1 MGQEGS
7 KEEQDYQQVLTDD
20 DELGQEVEGTFD
32 IEVRPR
38 TSIPNILLAGSSTNQ
53 PDGEDSADM
62 NGATA
67 AGESEEAV
75 LRADTKKIRVMPSGE
90 EKNVEKD
97 KAKKEEKHVR
107 YADVDLPPAS
117 DKKSDNDD
125 MTEYTDVIPQ
135 GRKGTGKEETENV
148 TSSVNGSSYENVT
161 PVVEDG
167 TGQKSEEV
175 GKSEKKPSSNTSA
188 AEPTKQNGDSK
199 GETEEDDKISYEDV
213 IPTARAAEEQYDD
226 VLPTGKSAEHK
237 SAAENTK
244 ERTGEDE
251 VYESESKKQ
260 ATSNDIEKEVL
271 VDPAKSGRKA
281 SDNDEECAAF
291 FDPLEEFGDGDV
303 PAAVAE
309 DTGNGKA
316 TAEQGKSQGEI
327 PPKKEDENQVQTN
340 ENQQDTSQVH
350 DVIQGQNHDQHD
362 PNQQYDPNYYGQ
374 YDPNQGYD
382 YGYYSQGFYEE
393 NQQYDYSQYYGT
405 GYEADQAQHGQGYDY
420 SYNQQNW
427 QQGQY
432 PAYQY
437 DQAAGWEQNQTYEG
451 FDSSHTQPQTASED
465 SFPPPPP
472 DLPLPPPPPDSALPP
487 PPPDEAEEGEVYDDV
502 AEGGASSAGVYYDEE
517 ETIYEDVPKEG
528 GDDSDSGSGWGS
540 EEFEDYSTDDERV
553 ISGSGKYESVELPK
567 EEKEKE
573 KVARNPSF
581 HKNFEQIRS
590 RLSEDVQQFK
600 VAKKEFRK
608 AYSSGVAHLKM
619 AGGWK
624 LPMPS
629 QHEDTKKSFKRKA
642 KEKMKEVRH
651 SMIKEDEGGD
661 GEEDDTFIEVNI
673 SGTKHPPPTL
683 PEEPEGLSHQQ
694 IVRRHIL
701 ASMLDSEMSYINSL
715 HRLIQMY
722 EKPLTDVDPPIVEK
736 RKVRTIFYKVREI
749 LQCHT
754 MFQIALSGRVAEW
767 DQSEKIGDVF
777 VASFSKSMVLDVY
790 SAYVNNF
797 STAMETVKKAC
808 ATKPAFLEFLK
819 ARQASSGD
827 RLSLYGLMLKP
838 VQRFPQFILL
848 LQDMLKNTPKGHP
861 DRLSL
866 QLALTQL
873 ETLAEKLNEHKRETE
888 TKYEVKQVSR
898 NMNVKFATKT
908 PTGARYMIRQDDMI
922 QTHKYVCHDRDP
934 ASPYS
939 GFSSLK
945 VYNERGEV
953 QKTKSR
959 RLFMMNDM
967 LVCAT
972 VLPRSESSARVTG
985 GPRYKMK
992 WSSPLSKVKVEE
1004 GDIQTLQ
1011 QVAMATA
1018 AGGKSPRP
1026 PSVGGAKPDPPQSP
1040 LAKASVIPIVS
1051 SIKLQEKGRNA
1062 RIKRSVSA
1070 PDMGIMGKWKE
1081 RRRWKNS
1088 QERGCSIPDAMYG
1101 GPVHLYKERDD
1112 LLYDLNL
1119 VGQVQKLVAQFRGTY
1134 HTPSSQ
1140 ELAREPGTFN
1150 AVNSVEDWS
1159 NTLQKLIKQ
1168 KDKQIKQA
1176 DLCRILLSLPFK
1188 NGIIYNEFNT
1198 YTPRLKYAW
1207 TTSLD
1212 MARLALEPINN
1223 PGWFLPEDDGKMNN
1237 AYRPL
1242 LQKVMPVF
1250 MNKHISM
1257 KVARKHKLPL
1267 PASQVSCA
1275 IHNPIVSEQE
1285 EEDLLEDGYD
1295 SFSNVA
1301 WGYVWVCSG
1310 EHSLGQIT
1318 IMSFQPPTPRVI
1330 ESFNVSESCII
1341 SIEMVPGSDEENWEQ
1356 AVREGR
1362 EKKKNFALPTMWLGT
1377 ENGRLHVI
1385 WACPPPP
1392 SLHIYSTTQS
1402 AKKQN
1407 LLTFTAPGNR
1417 PILAIKYCNK
1427 RVFSALDD
1435 GKVIIL
1441 RRLEDGTWKVKE
1453 PKICQLDDNKPV
1465 TSLFPFE
1472 NQIWCACGNRVHIID
1487 AETEQIKTSFEVSS
1501 DVSAEHIVVSGVG
1514 VWVSLQNKS
1523 TIRLYHTE
1531 TLEHLQDI
1539 NVASTIHR
1547 MLDELDPK
1555 VQELLSDKPIHV
1567 TLLEASKGCLWVG
1580 TNLGVVV
1587 SLPLPRLGGVPLI
1600 TGRGMVAYHTHN
1612 GPVRFITV
1620 IKTKTHTIKSR
1631 AKERRPSEASSAS
1644 GSEPPTPPIGK
1655 KRGMAA
1661 ELRDAV
1667 AGSMKEKR
1675 SSNVSS
1681 GSDESDMVKTLYS
1694 HLTMDRSCTPEM
1706 MRQYSE
1712 DSTSEVLAP
1721 PSPAPAAPGY
1731 PNLSRADDTK
1741 SDSSSEHG
1749 AASTEKKKEE
1759 EERTATVK
1767 NITMMVVSGG
1777 EGHCYLYDAE
1787 TALQQRKNKESMV
1800 MVWQCK
1806 M

>member
-32 IEVRPR
+32 IDVKPR
-38 TSIPNILLAGSSTNQ
+38 TSIPNILLAGSAADE
-53 PDGEDSADM
+53 PDGEDAADM
-62 NGATA
+62 NNATA
-67 AGESEEAV
+67 AEKSEETV
-75 LRADTKKIRVMPSGE
+75 LRADVKKIRVMPSGE
-90 EKNVEKD
+90 EKNDAQDSAKKQD
-97 KAKKEEKHVR
+97 LAKKEEKQLK
-107 YADVDLPPAS
+107 YAEVDLPPGS
-117 DKKSDNDD
+117 DKKKDEDD
-125 MTEYTDVIPQ
+125 VTEYTDVIPH
-135 GRKGTGKEETENV
+135 GGKGTGTGKEETENAKA
-148 TSSVNGSSYENVT
+148 SVNGSSYENVT
-161 PVVEDG
+161 PVVEDS
-167 TGQKSEEV
+167 TGQKSKEEGE
-175 GKSEKKPSSNTSA
+175 GKKESSSNA
-188 AEPTKQNGDSK
+188 ADETTKQNGDSK
-199 GETEEDDKISYEDV
+199 GGTEDDDKVSYEDV
-213 IPTARAAEEQYDD
+213 IPSSRATEEAYDD
-226 VLPTGKSAEHK
+226 VLPTGKSADHK
-237 SAAENTK
+237 PTEEVSK

-251 VYESESKKQ
+251 LYESESKKQ
-260 ATSNDIEKEVL
+260 ATSKDIEKAASI
-271 VDPAKSGRKA
+271 DPAKSGRKA

-291 FDPLEEFGDGDV
+291 FDPLEEFGDNDV
-303 PAAVAE
+303 PAGTAE
-309 DTGNGKA
+309 DAGNGKA
-316 TAEQGKSQGEI
+316 ATEQGKNQGEI
-327 PPKKEDENQVQTN
+327 PPKTEEANQVQTN
-340 ENQQDTSQVH
+340 ENQEDTSQVH
-350 DVIQGQNHDQHD
+350 DVIQDQNHDQHD
-362 PNQQYDPNYYGQ
+362 PNQQYDPSYYGQ
-374 YDPNQGYD
+374 YDANQGYD
-382 YGYYSQGFYEE
+382 HGYYSQGFYDE

-405 GYEADQAQHGQGYDY
+405 GYDQADQTQHGQGYDY
-420 SYNQQNW
+420 TYNQQHW
-427 QQGQY
+427 QEGQY

-437 DQAAGWEQNQTYEG
+437 DQGAGWEQNQTYEG
-451 FDSSHTQPQTASED
+451 FDPSHTQPQTASDD

-472 DLPLPPPPPDSALPP
+472 PPNLPLPPPPPDSTLPP
-487 PPPDEAEEGEVYDDV
+487 PPPDEEEGEVYDDV

-528 GDDSDSGSGWGS
+528 GDSDSGSGWGS

-567 EEKEKE
+567 EEKEKD
-573 KVARNPSF
+573 KIGRNPSF

-608 AYSSGVAHLKM
+608 AYSSGVAHLK
-619 AGGWK
+619 GSGRWK

-629 QHEDTKKSFKRKA
+629 EHKDTKKSFKRKA

-651 SMIKEDEGGD
+651 SMIKEEEGGD
-661 GEEDDTFIEVNI
+661 GVSTASILTEEDETFIEVNI
-673 SGTKHPPPTL
+673 SGSKHPPPTL

-701 ASMLDSEMSYINSL
+701 SSMLESEMSYINSL

-754 MFQIALSGRVAEW
+754 MFQIALSGRVSEW

-888 TKYEVKQVSR
+888 TKYEVKQISR

-908 PTGARYMIRQDDMI
+908 PTGARYMIRQDDMV
-922 QTHKYVCHDRDP
+922 QTSKYVCHDRDP

-959 RLFMMNDM
+959 RLFLMNDM

-972 VLPRSESSARVTG
+972 VLPRSESSGRVTA

-1011 QVAMATA
+1011 QVAMAAA

-1026 PSVGGAKPDPPQSP
+1026 PSVSGAKPDT
-1040 LAKASVIPIVS
+1040 
-1051 SIKLQEKGRNA
+1051 
-1062 RIKRSVSA
+1062 
-1070 PDMGIMGKWKE
+1070 
-1081 RRRWKNS
+1081 
-1088 QERGCSIPDAMYG
+1088 MYG

-1119 VGQVQKLVAQFRGTY
+1119 VGQIQKLVAQFRGTY
-1134 HTPSSQ
+1134 HTPSTNTQ
-1140 ELAREPGTFN
+1140 HLASEPGTINPVN
-1150 AVNSVEDWS
+1150 AAEDWS

-1257 KVARKHKLPL
+1257 K
-1267 PASQVSCA
+1267 VSCA

-1392 SLHIYSTTQS
+1392 SILEVPLTKKRRSLHIYSTTQS

-1435 GKVIIL
+1435 GKVVIL

-1453 PKICQLDDNKPV
+1453 PKICQLDDKPV

-1472 NQIWCACGNRVHIID
+1472 NKIWCACGNKVHIID
-1487 AETEQIKTSFEVSS
+1487 AETEQIQTSFEVSS

-1620 IKTKTHTIKSR
+1620 IKTKTHTIKSKT
-1631 AKERRPSEASSAS
+1631 KERRPSEASSAS

-1667 AGSMKEKR
+1667 AGTLKEKR

-1712 DSTSEVLAP
+1712 DSTSDVLAP

-1731 PNLSRADDTK
+1731 PNLSRADDAK

-1749 AASTEKKKEE
+1749 AVSTEKRKDE

-1787 TALQQRKNKESMV
+1787 TAMQQRKNKESMV

>member
-32 IEVRPR
+32 LDVKRR
-38 TSIPNILLAGSSTNQ
+38 TTIPNILLAGNATNT
-53 PDGEDSADM
+53 PDGDDTEDM
-62 NGATA
+62 NGATSTA
-67 AGESEEAV
+67 AEKSEEAV
-75 LRADTKKIRVMPSGE
+75 LRPDTKKIRVMPSGE
-90 EKNVEKD
+90 EKNDAKD
-97 KAKKEEKHVR
+97 SAKKEEKHVK
-107 YADVDLPPAS
+107 YADVDLPPGS
-117 DKKSDNDD
+117 DKKSDKDD
-125 MTEYTDVIPQ
+125 VTEYSDVIPH
-135 GRKGTGKEETENV
+135 GKKGTGKEETENV
-148 TSSVNGSSYENVT
+148 KASVNGSSYENVT
-161 PVVEDG
+161 PAEVDNS
-167 TGQKSEEV
+167 TGQKSKEE
-175 GKSEKKPSSNTSA
+175 GKGSSSNA
-188 AEPTKQNGDSK
+188 AEKTTKQNGDSK
-199 GETEEDDKISYEDV
+199 GDVEEDDKVSYEDV
-213 IPTARAAEEQYDD
+213 IPSGRAGEEYAD
-226 VLPTGKSAEHK
+226 VLPTGKSADHK
-237 SAAENTK
+237 TTEDDTK
-244 ERTGEDE
+244 DRTGEDE
-251 VYESESKKQ
+251 IYE
-260 ATSNDIEKEVL
+260 T
-271 VDPAKSGRKA
+271 
-281 SDNDEECAAF
+281 
-291 FDPLEEFGDGDV
+291 
-303 PAAVAE
+303 
-309 DTGNGKA
+309 
-316 TAEQGKSQGEI
+316 
-327 PPKKEDENQVQTN
+327 
-340 ENQQDTSQVH
+340 
-350 DVIQGQNHDQHD
+350 
-362 PNQQYDPNYYGQ
+362 
-374 YDPNQGYD
+374 
-382 YGYYSQGFYEE
+382 
-393 NQQYDYSQYYGT
+393 
-405 GYEADQAQHGQGYDY
+405 
-420 SYNQQNW
+420 
-427 QQGQY
+427 
-432 PAYQY
+432 YQY
-437 DQAAGWEQNQTYEG
+437 DQGSGWEQNQTYEG
-451 FDSSHTQPQTASED
+451 FDPSHTQPQGQQPVSDD

-472 DLPLPPPPPDSALPP
+472 NLPLPPPPPDSTLPP
-487 PPPDEAEEGEVYDDV
+487 PPPGEEEEGEVYDDV

-528 GDDSDSGSGWGS
+528 GDSDSGSGWGS

-573 KVARNPSF
+573 KVGRNPSF

-608 AYSSGVAHLKM
+608 AYSSGVAHLK
-619 AGGWK
+619 
-624 LPMPS
+624 
-629 QHEDTKKSFKRKA
+629 DTKKSFKRKA

-651 SMIKEDEGGD
+651 SMLKEEEGGD
-661 GEEDDTFIEVNI
+661 GEEDETFIEVNI
-673 SGTKHPPPTL
+673 SGSKHPPPTL

-694 IVRRHIL
+694 VVRRHIL
-701 ASMLDSEMSYINSL
+701 SSMLESEMSYINSL

-722 EKPLTDVDPPIVEK
+722 EKPLTDVDPPIIEK

-888 TKYEVKQVSR
+888 TKYEVKQISR

-908 PTGARYMIRQDDMI
+908 PTGARYMVRQDDMV
-922 QTHKYVCHDRDP
+922 QT
-934 ASPYS
+934 
-939 GFSSLK
+939 

-972 VLPRSESSARVTG
+972 VLPRSESSTRVTA

-1026 PSVGGAKPDPPQSP
+1026 PSVSGAK
-1040 LAKASVIPIVS
+1040 
-1051 SIKLQEKGRNA
+1051 
-1062 RIKRSVSA
+1062 
-1070 PDMGIMGKWKE
+1070 
-1081 RRRWKNS
+1081 
-1088 QERGCSIPDAMYG
+1088 PDAMYG

-1119 VGQVQKLVAQFRGTY
+1119 VGQIQKLVAQFRGTY
-1134 HTPSSQ
+1134 HTPSTQQHGS
-1140 ELAREPGTFN
+1140 EPGTFN
-1150 AVNSVEDWS
+1150 VNAVEDWS

-1257 KVARKHKLPL
+1257 KV
-1267 PASQVSCA
+1267 SCA
-1275 IHNPIVSEQE
+1275 IHNPLVSEQE

-1295 SFSNVA
+1295 SFSSVA

-1377 ENGRLHVI
+1377 QNG
-1385 WACPPPP
+1385 

-1407 LLTFTAPGNR
+1407 LLTFTVPGNR
-1417 PILAIKYCNK
+1417 PVLAIKYCNK

-1472 NQIWCACGNRVHIID
+1472 NKIWCACGNRVHIID
-1487 AETEQIKTSFEVSS
+1487 AETEQIQTSFEVSS

-1555 VQELLSDKPIHV
+1555 VQELLSDQPIHV

-1600 TGRGMVAYHTHN
+1600 TGRGMVAYHAHN

-1620 IKTKTHTIKSR
+1620 IKTKTHTIKSKT
-1631 AKERRPSEASSAS
+1631 KERRPSEASSAS

-1661 ELRDAV
+1661 ELREAV
-1667 AGSMKEKR
+1667 AGNIKEKR

-1712 DSTSEVLAP
+1712 DSSTSDVLAP

-1731 PNLSRADDTK
+1731 PNLSRTDDAK

-1749 AASTEKKKEE
+1749 ATVTEKKKEE

-1777 EGHCYLYDAE
+1777 EGHCYLYDPE
-1787 TALQQRKNKESMV
+1787 TAMQQRKNKESMV

>member
-38 TSIPNILLAGSSTNQ
+38 TSIPNILLAGSSSNQ

-90 EKNVEKD
+90 EKNAEKD
-97 KAKKEEKHVR
+97 KAKKEEKHVK

-125 MTEYTDVIPQ
+125 VTEYTDVIPQ
-135 GRKGTGKEETENV
+135 GRKGTGQEETENV

-167 TGQKSEEV
+167 TGQKSKEV
-175 GKSEKKPSSNTSA
+175 GKSEKKPSSNASA

-260 ATSNDIEKEVL
+260 ATSNDIEKEVS

-281 SDNDEECAAF
+281 SDNGEECAEF

-340 ENQQDTSQVH
+340 ENQEDTSQVH

-420 SYNQQNW
+420 SYDQQNW

-432 PAYQY
+432 P
-437 DQAAGWEQNQTYEG
+437 G
-451 FDSSHTQPQTASED
+451 FDPSHTQPQTASED

-608 AYSSGVAHLKM
+608 AYSSGVAHLK
-619 AGGWK
+619 
-624 LPMPS
+624 
-629 QHEDTKKSFKRKA
+629 DTKKSFKRKA

-908 PTGARYMIRQDDMI
+908 PTGARYMIRQDDMV
-922 QTHKYVCHDRDP
+922 QT
-934 ASPYS
+934 
-939 GFSSLK
+939 

-972 VLPRSESSARVTG
+972 VLPSARVTG

-1026 PSVGGAKPDPPQSP
+1026 PSVGGAKPD
-1040 LAKASVIPIVS
+1040 
-1051 SIKLQEKGRNA
+1051 
-1062 RIKRSVSA
+1062 
-1070 PDMGIMGKWKE
+1070 
-1081 RRRWKNS
+1081 
-1088 QERGCSIPDAMYG
+1088 AMYG

-1134 HTPSSQ
+1134 H
-1140 ELAREPGTFN
+1140 TFN

-1257 KVARKHKLPL
+1257 KV
-1267 PASQVSCA
+1267 SCA

-1301 WGYVWVCSG
+1301 WGYVWVCSGEHSLGQITIMSFQVRTVSDMAWVYVWVCSG

-1377 ENGRLHVI
+1377 ENG
-1385 WACPPPP
+1385 

-1417 PILAIKYCNK
+1417 PILTIKYCNK

-1435 GKVIIL
+1435 GKVVIL

-1767 NITMMVVSGG
+1767 NITMMVNG
-1777 EGHCYLYDAE
+1777 E
-1787 TALQQRKNKESMV
+1787 
-1800 MVWQCK
+1800 
-1806 M
+1806 

>member
-32 IEVRPR
+32 LDVKRR
-38 TSIPNILLAGSSTNQ
+38 TTIPNILLAGNATNT
-53 PDGEDSADM
+53 PDGDDTEDM
-62 NGATA
+62 NGATSTA
-67 AGESEEAV
+67 AEKSEEAV
-75 LRADTKKIRVMPSGE
+75 LRPDTKKIRVMPSGE
-90 EKNVEKD
+90 EKNDAKD
-97 KAKKEEKHVR
+97 SAKKEEKHVK
-107 YADVDLPPAS
+107 YADVDLPPGS
-117 DKKSDNDD
+117 DKKSDKDD
-125 MTEYTDVIPQ
+125 VTEYSDVIPH
-135 GRKGTGKEETENV
+135 GKKGTGKEETENV
-148 TSSVNGSSYENVT
+148 KASVNGSSYENVT
-161 PVVEDG
+161 PAEVDNS
-167 TGQKSEEV
+167 TGQKSKEE
-175 GKSEKKPSSNTSA
+175 GKGSSSNA
-188 AEPTKQNGDSK
+188 AEKTTKQNGDSK
-199 GETEEDDKISYEDV
+199 GDVEEDDKVSYEDV
-213 IPTARAAEEQYDD
+213 IPSGRAGEEYAD
-226 VLPTGKSAEHK
+226 VLPTGKSADHK
-237 SAAENTK
+237 TTEDDTK
-244 ERTGEDE
+244 DRTGEDE
-251 VYESESKKQ
+251 IYESESKKQ
-260 ATSNDIEKEVL
+260 ATSKDIEKAVSVE
-271 VDPAKSGRKA
+271 PAKGGRKA

-291 FDPLEEFGDGDV
+291 FDPLEEFGDDDV
-303 PAAVAE
+303 PAAAAG
-309 DTGNGKA
+309 DAGNGKA
-316 TAEQGKSQGEI
+316 ATEQGKIQEESS
-327 PPKKEDENQVQTN
+327 PKTEGTNEAQTN
-340 ENQQDTSQVH
+340 ENQDNTSQVH

-362 PNQQYDPNYYGQ
+362 PNRQYDPTYYGQ
-374 YDPNQGYD
+374 YDANQGYD

-405 GYEADQAQHGQGYDY
+405 GYEADQAQQGQGYDY
-420 SYNQQNW
+420 TYNQQNW

-437 DQAAGWEQNQTYEG
+437 DQGSGWEQNQTYEG
-451 FDSSHTQPQTASED
+451 FDPSHTQPQGQQPVSDD

-472 DLPLPPPPPDSALPP
+472 NLPLPPPPPDSTLPP
-487 PPPDEAEEGEVYDDV
+487 PPPGEEEEGEVYDDV

-528 GDDSDSGSGWGS
+528 GDSDSGSGWGS

-573 KVARNPSF
+573 KVGRNPSF

-608 AYSSGVAHLKM
+608 AYSSGVAHLK
-619 AGGWK
+619 GTGRWK

-629 QHEDTKKSFKRKA
+629 AHEDTKKSFKRKA

-651 SMIKEDEGGD
+651 SMLKEEEGGD
-661 GEEDDTFIEVNI
+661 GEEDETFIEVNI
-673 SGTKHPPPTL
+673 SGSKHPPPTL

-694 IVRRHIL
+694 VVRRHIL
-701 ASMLDSEMSYINSL
+701 SSMLESEMSYINSL

-722 EKPLTDVDPPIVEK
+722 EKPLTDVDPPIIEK

-888 TKYEVKQVSR
+888 TKYEVKQISR

-908 PTGARYMIRQDDMI
+908 PTGARYMVRQDDMV
-922 QTHKYVCHDRDP
+922 QT
-934 ASPYS
+934 
-939 GFSSLK
+939 

-972 VLPRSESSARVTG
+972 VLPRSESSTRVTA

-1026 PSVGGAKPDPPQSP
+1026 PSVSGAK
-1040 LAKASVIPIVS
+1040 
-1051 SIKLQEKGRNA
+1051 
-1062 RIKRSVSA
+1062 
-1070 PDMGIMGKWKE
+1070 
-1081 RRRWKNS
+1081 
-1088 QERGCSIPDAMYG
+1088 PDAMYG

-1119 VGQVQKLVAQFRGTY
+1119 VGQIQKLVAQFRGTY
-1134 HTPSSQ
+1134 HTPSTQQHGS
-1140 ELAREPGTFN
+1140 EPGTFN
-1150 AVNSVEDWS
+1150 VNAVEDWS

-1257 KVARKHKLPL
+1257 KV
-1267 PASQVSCA
+1267 SCA
-1275 IHNPIVSEQE
+1275 IHNPLVSEQE

-1295 SFSNVA
+1295 SFSSVA

-1377 ENGRLHVI
+1377 QNGRLHVI

-1392 SLHIYSTTQS
+1392 SILEVPLTKKRRSLHIYSTTQS

-1407 LLTFTAPGNR
+1407 LLTFTVPGNR
-1417 PILAIKYCNK
+1417 PVLAIKYCNK

-1472 NQIWCACGNRVHIID
+1472 NKIWCACGNRVHIID
-1487 AETEQIKTSFEVSS
+1487 AETEQIQTSFEVSS

-1555 VQELLSDKPIHV
+1555 VQELLSDQPIHV

-1600 TGRGMVAYHTHN
+1600 TGRGMVAYHAHN

-1620 IKTKTHTIKSR
+1620 IKTKTHTIKSKT
-1631 AKERRPSEASSAS
+1631 KERRPSEASSAS

-1661 ELRDAV
+1661 ELREAV
-1667 AGSMKEKR
+1667 AGNIKEKR

-1712 DSTSEVLAP
+1712 DSSTSDVLAP

-1731 PNLSRADDTK
+1731 PNLSRTDDAK

-1749 AASTEKKKEE
+1749 ATVTEKKKEE

-1777 EGHCYLYDAE
+1777 EGHCYLYDPE
-1787 TALQQRKNKESMV
+1787 TAMQQRKNKESMV

>member
-1 MGQEGS
+1 
-7 KEEQDYQQVLTDD
+7 
-20 DELGQEVEGTFD
+20 
-32 IEVRPR
+32 
-38 TSIPNILLAGSSTNQ
+38 
-53 PDGEDSADM
+53 M
-62 NGATA
+62 NGATSTA
-67 AGESEEAV
+67 AEKSEEAV
-75 LRADTKKIRVMPSGE
+75 LRPDTKKIRVMPSGE
-90 EKNVEKD
+90 EKNDAKD
-97 KAKKEEKHVR
+97 SAKKEEKHVK
-107 YADVDLPPAS
+107 YADVDLPPGS
-117 DKKSDNDD
+117 DKKSDKDD
-125 MTEYTDVIPQ
+125 VTEYSDVIPH
-135 GRKGTGKEETENV
+135 GKKGTGKEETENV
-148 TSSVNGSSYENVT
+148 KASVNGSSYENVT
-161 PVVEDG
+161 PAEVDNS
-167 TGQKSEEV
+167 TGQKSKEE
-175 GKSEKKPSSNTSA
+175 GKGSSSNA
-188 AEPTKQNGDSK
+188 AEKTTKQNGDSK
-199 GETEEDDKISYEDV
+199 GDVEEDDKVSYEDV
-213 IPTARAAEEQYDD
+213 IPSGRAGEEYAD
-226 VLPTGKSAEHK
+226 VLPTGKSADHK
-237 SAAENTK
+237 TTEDDTK
-244 ERTGEDE
+244 DRTGEDE
-251 VYESESKKQ
+251 IYE
-260 ATSNDIEKEVL
+260 T
-271 VDPAKSGRKA
+271 
-281 SDNDEECAAF
+281 
-291 FDPLEEFGDGDV
+291 
-303 PAAVAE
+303 
-309 DTGNGKA
+309 
-316 TAEQGKSQGEI
+316 
-327 PPKKEDENQVQTN
+327 
-340 ENQQDTSQVH
+340 
-350 DVIQGQNHDQHD
+350 
-362 PNQQYDPNYYGQ
+362 
-374 YDPNQGYD
+374 
-382 YGYYSQGFYEE
+382 
-393 NQQYDYSQYYGT
+393 
-405 GYEADQAQHGQGYDY
+405 
-420 SYNQQNW
+420 
-427 QQGQY
+427 
-432 PAYQY
+432 YQY
-437 DQAAGWEQNQTYEG
+437 DQGSGWEQNQTYEG
-451 FDSSHTQPQTASED
+451 FDPSHTQPQGQQPVSDD

-472 DLPLPPPPPDSALPP
+472 NLPLPPPPPDSTLPP
-487 PPPDEAEEGEVYDDV
+487 PPPGEEEEGEVYDDV

-528 GDDSDSGSGWGS
+528 GDSDSGSGWGS

-573 KVARNPSF
+573 KVGRNPSF

-608 AYSSGVAHLKM
+608 AYSSGVAHLK
-619 AGGWK
+619 
-624 LPMPS
+624 
-629 QHEDTKKSFKRKA
+629 DTKKSFKRKA

-651 SMIKEDEGGD
+651 SMLKEEEGGD
-661 GEEDDTFIEVNI
+661 GEEDETFIEVNI
-673 SGTKHPPPTL
+673 SGSKHPPPTL

-694 IVRRHIL
+694 VVRRHIL
-701 ASMLDSEMSYINSL
+701 SSMLESEMSYINSL

-722 EKPLTDVDPPIVEK
+722 EKPLTDVDPPIIEK

-888 TKYEVKQVSR
+888 TKYEVKQISR

-908 PTGARYMIRQDDMI
+908 PTGARYMVRQDDMV
-922 QTHKYVCHDRDP
+922 QT
-934 ASPYS
+934 
-939 GFSSLK
+939 

-972 VLPRSESSARVTG
+972 VLPRSESSTRVTA

-1026 PSVGGAKPDPPQSP
+1026 PSVSGAK
-1040 LAKASVIPIVS
+1040 
-1051 SIKLQEKGRNA
+1051 
-1062 RIKRSVSA
+1062 
-1070 PDMGIMGKWKE
+1070 
-1081 RRRWKNS
+1081 
-1088 QERGCSIPDAMYG
+1088 PDAMYG

-1119 VGQVQKLVAQFRGTY
+1119 VGQIQKLVAQFRGTY
-1134 HTPSSQ
+1134 HTPSTQQHGS
-1140 ELAREPGTFN
+1140 EPGTFN
-1150 AVNSVEDWS
+1150 VNAVEDWS

-1275 IHNPIVSEQE
+1275 IHNPLVSEQE

-1295 SFSNVA
+1295 SFSSVA

-1377 ENGRLHVI
+1377 QNGRLHVI

-1392 SLHIYSTTQS
+1392 SILEVPLTKKRRSLHIYSTTQS

-1407 LLTFTAPGNR
+1407 LLTFTVPGNR
-1417 PILAIKYCNK
+1417 PVLAIKYCNK

-1472 NQIWCACGNRVHIID
+1472 NKIWCACGNRVHIID
-1487 AETEQIKTSFEVSS
+1487 AETEQIQTSFEVSS

-1555 VQELLSDKPIHV
+1555 VQELLSDQPIHV

-1600 TGRGMVAYHTHN
+1600 TGRGMVAYHAHN

-1620 IKTKTHTIKSR
+1620 IKTKTHTIKSKT
-1631 AKERRPSEASSAS
+1631 KERRPSEASSAS

-1661 ELRDAV
+1661 ELREAV
-1667 AGSMKEKR
+1667 AGNIKEKR

-1712 DSTSEVLAP
+1712 DSSTSDVLAP

-1731 PNLSRADDTK
+1731 PNLSRTDDAK

-1749 AASTEKKKEE
+1749 ATVTEKKKEE

-1777 EGHCYLYDAE
+1777 EGHCYLYDPE
-1787 TALQQRKNKESMV
+1787 TAMQQRKNKESMV